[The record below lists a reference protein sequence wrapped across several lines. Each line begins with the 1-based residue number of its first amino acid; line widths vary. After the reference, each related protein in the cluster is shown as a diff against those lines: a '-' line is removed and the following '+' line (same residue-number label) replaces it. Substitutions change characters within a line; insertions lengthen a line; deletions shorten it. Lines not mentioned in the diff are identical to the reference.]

1 MQPLRWFR
9 IENAARPPTGRRGG
23 VKPLKDQVD
32 SAAQPSPA
40 GAGNGDV
47 AVSGFLTSQ
56 GEMAALIRAHDW
68 SSTPLGPI
76 ETWPQSLKTATGLV
90 VASPVPIVMLW
101 GPQGV
106 MIYNDAY
113 SVFAGGRHPQLLGSN
128 VLEGWP
134 EVADFNANVM
144 KVGLAGGT
152 LAYKDQELT
161 LHRHGRPEQVW
172 MNLDYWPVPGEDGRP
187 AGVIATVVETT
198 ERIAA
203 ERRQAETN
211 ERLEIALSAGRG
223 VGTWDWDIVSDRVV
237 ADERFG
243 QIYGVDPAMARD
255 GAPLAKF
262 FEAIHPDDADRVQ
275 SEITRTLG
283 TREPFRSEYRL
294 LQPNGNVRWV
304 SAEGRVITD
313 EAGKAVRFPGVSFDI
328 TERRETDAALADT
341 ETRYSALFGSI
352 TSGFCIIQMKFDADM
367 RPVDYMIVEGNPAFE
382 EMTGLVNANG
392 KWVSDIAPGLEQH
405 WFDLYGGVALT
416 GEPVRFEN
424 PADVLGRWYDVEA
437 LRIGAPSAHRVA
449 ILFNNITERKR
460 FEARQAALIELDD
473 AIASIRDVG
482 EIGFAASRILGETLQ
497 VSRVGY
503 GVIQADSET
512 ITIGQDW
519 TRDGAPSVAGVHH
532 FRTYGSYVTDILAGE
547 PAIIT
552 DVESDP
558 RTRDAPEALLS
569 YGIRALLDVPV
580 TETGRVVAQ
589 MLVHA
594 SEPRSWTESEVVFVR
609 SFAERTRAAIARREA
624 EQTSRD
630 TADELQRLADSL
642 PLLVSFVDVDL
653 RYAFANKAYAD
664 WFGVIPSELKGRLV
678 ADVVGEAA
686 WRVMGPVVQ
695 RALAGEAFV
704 SEQTVVY
711 ANVGQRHVRSEFV
724 PRYDANGQVD
734 GYYAMVQDISA
745 QHQDKLDLIRSEAEL
760 RDSEARYRTLFGTMD
775 EGFCIIEFIDGPHG
789 PLSDYVH
796 VEANAAYTENAGIP
810 DVVGKKARDLVG
822 AEAQDW
828 IDLYGEVLRTGH
840 PIRFEKEL
848 QETGRWLELAAFRVE
863 PASRKQVAVLFKDLT
878 EKRQAEVALRTS
890 EAQFR
895 AFSEAVPNHVWASRP
910 NGELYWFNSQVYA
923 YTGFVEGELDGPEGW
938 AKVVHPDDLPAAADA
953 WTKTLKTGDL
963 YRTEFRI
970 RRADGAWRWF
980 VVRAEPV
987 RDAEGVVTGWVGANI
1002 DIDDIRRQAAE
1013 LEEVN
1018 GQLQVLLAGS
1028 KAERD
1033 RLWTLSEDMLARA
1046 DYAGGLVAVNPA
1058 WTRTLG
1064 WSEHELLT
1072 NPYADIINADN
1083 IGATTAALVEMSE
1096 TGKPTRFENL
1106 ILSKDGAWTPIGWT
1120 VAPEPD
1126 GIHFIAVGRDLT
1138 EDKAREAMLAEAHEA
1153 LRQSQK
1159 MEAVG
1164 QLTGGI
1170 AHDFN
1175 NLLAGISGSLELL
1188 QRRLHEG
1195 RLSGVERYIDAAQG
1209 ASQRAAALTQRLLAF
1224 SRRQT
1229 LDPKP
1234 VAMNRLIGGMEDLIR
1249 RTVGPD
1255 IEVEVV
1261 GAAGL
1266 WTTRVDPSQL
1276 ENALLN
1282 LCINAR
1288 DAMAPNAGRLTIET
1302 ANKWLDDRGA
1312 RERDL
1317 VPGQYV
1323 SLCVTDTGSGI
1334 PPEIVSK
1341 IFDPFFTTKPI
1352 GQGTGLGLSMIHG
1365 FVRQS
1370 GGQVRVYSEPDKGT
1384 TMCLYLPRYTGELD
1398 ALDPND
1404 PVFEGHSGHGETI
1417 LLIDDEPTVRM
1428 LAAEVLGDAGY
1439 KVIEAIDGPSGLQVL
1454 NSGAR
1459 IDLLVTDV
1467 GLPGGLNGR
1476 QVADAARVQ
1485 RPDLKVLFITGYA
1498 ENAAV
1503 GNGLLDAGMAVL
1515 TKPFVMTDLINKVGE
1530 LIDS

>member
-1 MQPLRWFR
+1 M
-9 IENAARPPTGRRGG
+9 AGR
-23 VKPLKDQVD
+23 
-32 SAAQPSPA
+32 
-40 GAGNGDV
+40 
-47 AVSGFLTSQ
+47 
-56 GEMAALIRAHDW
+56 IRAFDW
-68 SSTPLGPI
+68 SRTPLGPLAD
-76 ETWPQSLKTATGLV
+76 WPQSLRTAVGLL
-90 VASPVPIVMLW
+90 VAAPNPMVIMW
-101 GPQGV
+101 GQDGV
-106 MIYNDAY
+106 LIYNDGYAR
-113 SVFAGGRHPQLLGSN
+113 FAGRRHPELLGMKAR
-128 VLEGWP
+128 EGWP
-134 EVADFNANVM
+134 EIADFNASNIRR
-144 KVGLAGGT
+144 GLAAEAWS
-152 LAYKDQELT
+152 LRDQQLT
-161 LHRHGRPEQVW
+161 LDRAGAPEPVW
-172 MNLDYWPVPGEDGRP
+172 LDLDYAPVPDESGKP
-187 AGVIATVVETT
+187 AGLMVFVTETT
-198 ERIAA
+198 ERVAA

-223 VGTWDWDIVSDRVV
+223 VGTWDWDVATDRVV
-237 ADERFG
+237 ADARFAE
-243 QIYGVDPAMARD
+243 IYGVDPALARD
-255 GAPLAKF
+255 GAPISEF
-262 FEAIHPDDADRVQ
+262 FAAMHPDDAGRVG
-275 SEITRTLG
+275 EEVARTLK
-283 TREPFRSEYRL
+283 THEPFRSEYRL
-294 LQPNGNVRWV
+294 VQPDGGLRWV
-304 SAEGRVITD
+304 AAEGRIISDDT
-313 EAGKAVRFPGVSFDI
+313 GKAVRFPGVTFDI
-328 TERRETDAALADT
+328 TERRETDAALAET
-341 ETRYSALFGSI
+341 GTRYHTLFGSI
-352 TSGFCIIQMKFDADM
+352 TSGFCIIQMKFDEAM

-382 EMTGLVNANG
+382 DMTGLRDANG
-392 KWVSDIAPGLEQH
+392 KWVSEIAPGLEQH
-405 WFDLYGGVALT
+405 WFDLYGRVALT

-424 PADVLGRWYDVEA
+424 PADIFGRWYDVEA
-437 LRIGAPSAHRVA
+437 LRIGDPDAHRVA
-449 ILFNNITERKR
+449 ILFNNITGRKL

-473 AIASIRDVG
+473 AIASITDAS
-482 EIGFAASRILGETLQ
+482 EIGFIAARILGETLKA
-497 VSRVGY
+497 SRVGY
-503 GVIQADSET
+503 GIIDADSET
-512 ITIGQDW
+512 IVIERDW
-519 TRDGAPSVAGVHH
+519 TRDGAPSVAGVHS
-532 FRTYGSYVTDILAGE
+532 FRTYGSYVSDIIAGE
-547 PAIIT
+547 PAVIA
-552 DVESDP
+552 DVETDP
-558 RTRDAPEALLS
+558 RTRDAPDALLA

-580 TETGRVVAQ
+580 AENGRVVAQ
-589 MLVHA
+589 ILVHA
-594 SEPRSWTESEVVFVR
+594 SEPRAWTDGEITFVR
-609 SFAERTRAAIARREA
+609 SFAERTRAAMARRAA
-624 EQTSRD
+624 EQASSE
-630 TADELQRLADSL
+630 TAEELQRLADSL
-642 PLLVSFVDVDL
+642 PLLVSFVGTDL

-664 WFGVIPSELKGRLV
+664 WFDVDPRDLKGQRV
-678 ADVVGEAA
+678 QDVVGDAA
-686 WRVMGPVVQ
+686 WSVMGPVVR
-695 RALAGEAFV
+695 RALGGESFV

-711 ANVGQRHVRSEFV
+711 PRVGERHVRSEFV
-724 PRYDANGQVD
+724 PRFDADGQVD

-745 QHQDKLDLIRSEAEL
+745 EHANQLALIRSEAEL
-760 RDSEARYRTLFGTMD
+760 RDSEARYRTLFDTMD
-775 EGFCIIEFIDGPHG
+775 EGFCIIEFFDGPHG

-796 VEANAAYTENAGIP
+796 VEANAAYAENAGIP
-810 DVVGKKARDLVG
+810 NVVGQKLREMVG
-822 AEAQDW
+822 AEAQEW
-828 IDLYGEVLRTGH
+828 VDLYGEVLRTGR

-848 QETGRWLELAAFRVE
+848 EETGRWLELAAFRVE
-863 PASRKQVAVLFKDLT
+863 PPSRKQVAVLFKDLT
-878 EKRQAEVALRTS
+878 ERRRAEVALRTS

-910 NGELYWFNSQVYA
+910 NGDLYWFNNQVYA
-923 YTGFVEGELDGPEGW
+923 YTGLAEGGLDGPNGW
-938 AKVVHPDDLPAAADA
+938 AAIVHPEDLADA
-953 WTKTLKTGDL
+953 AQAWARALETGEL
-963 YRTEFRI
+963 YQTEFRI

-987 RDAEGVVTGWVGANI
+987 RGADGEVTGWVGANI

-1018 GQLQVLLAGS
+1018 GQLEILLAGS

-1064 WSEHELLT
+1064 WSENELLT
-1072 NPYADIINADN
+1072 NPYADIINPED
-1083 IGATTAALVEMSE
+1083 IGATTAALAGMGD

-1106 ILSKDGAWTPIGWT
+1106 ILSKSGKWTPIGWT

-1138 EDKAREAMLAEAHEA
+1138 EDKAREALLAEARDA

-1234 VAMNRLIGGMEDLIR
+1234 VAVNRLIGGMEDLIR

-1288 DAMAPNAGRLTIET
+1288 DAMAPNPGRLTIET

-1312 RERDL
+1312 KERDL
-1317 VPGQYV
+1317 TPGQYV

-1334 PPEIVSK
+1334 PADIVDK

-1398 ALDPND
+1398 AADPLDP
-1404 PVFEGHSGHGETI
+1404 VLAGHSGHGETV

-1439 KVIEAIDGPSGLQVL
+1439 TVIEAIDGPSGLQVL